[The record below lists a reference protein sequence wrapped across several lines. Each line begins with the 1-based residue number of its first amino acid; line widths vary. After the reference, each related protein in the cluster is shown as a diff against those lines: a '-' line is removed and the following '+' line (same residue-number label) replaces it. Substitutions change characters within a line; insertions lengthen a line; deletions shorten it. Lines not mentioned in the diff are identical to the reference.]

1 MKKMTVMAAAAATAA
16 TLTVGGM
23 ATAPPEM
30 LPKAEASSA
39 VYTTGPIF
47 GLLDALGIDIG
58 TLLPAEIQ
66 AVLAALGVQ
75 DIGNLPAN
83 SVDINNALNDIDFT
97 VLSVLG
103 RPLPGPVPGS
113 SSASVGDPSRRRVPT
128 RRCARARRE
137 TPGTAMTRWNPPAR
151 PTRPI

>member
-1 MKKMTVMAAAAATAA
+1 MASFGKFANRSMKKMTVMAAAAATAA

-30 LPKAEASSA
+30 QPKAEASSA

-58 TLLPAEIQ
+58 TLLPAEIHS
-66 AVLAALGVQ
+66 VLAALEVQ

-83 SVDINNALNDIDFT
+83 
-97 VLSVLG
+97 
-103 RPLPGPVPGS
+103 
-113 SSASVGDPSRRRVPT
+113 
-128 RRCARARRE
+128 
-137 TPGTAMTRWNPPAR
+137 
-151 PTRPI
+151 